1 MKNLWLIFILL
12 MLIQVSCI
20 DTVDLE
26 LSEGEREIFIDGWL
40 TDESDSQKV
49 QISWTNGF
57 LDESGYEGVTGAE
70 VYVVNQS
77 DQRIKFKE
85 SSPGM
90 YESLP
95 EGFTPKL
102 GEEYILKVTWEDY
115 EVQSNPIRLV
125 ANSELITTSVVSF
138 ADLNQVDISSEE
150 NNWYVRGVID
160 DNPRSNNFYVW
171 RLIVDGEPRVEPSD
185 IVLFDDKFTN
195 GNLFAFDASNVLF
208 RRDASIKLIHA
219 SLDKEAYDYL
229 TQLKKITTNNS
240 ISPSSP
246 PSELVGNL
254 KDVRT
259 GKRILGYFGAS
270 SVIEIAVQ

>member
-1 MKNLWLIFILL
+1 